1 MNINFDNDYNIYQNV
16 NSILPLRSELHCHNV
31 FSNFHLSDDE
41 PPYDCNVTFRDQLE
55 RANELDLEVL
65 FITNHNTLDGYSQI
79 LKYKNNHQKFKDI
92 QIYPAEEIS
101 TDTGAHILAYGI
113 HNEIR
118 SGLPMEEIID
128 EIKKQ
133 NGISS
138 APHPFS
144 LVDALREKAK
154 NCDMIEVFN
163 SNNVD
168 IISNLKANQ
177 FALEN
182 NMPQVSG
189 SDSHVNSTLGRCVN
203 VIDSENSLDDILS
216 AMKHNQI
223 KILNTGY
230 ALQDET
236 LEHLKFK
243 IDNSKEYIFEYIKKH
258 HPHSVWLFS
267 FLLKMYNLDHDSYLW
282 NIFYKIAIYFL
293 KRVSYKINFKNLD
306 SDFMNQRNLLTIF
319 KNAL

>member
-1 MNINFDNDYNIYQNV
+1 M
-16 NSILPLRSELHCHNV
+16 SLRAELHCHNV
-31 FSNFHLSDDE
+31 FSNFNLGDEE

-55 RANELDLEVL
+55 KASELDLKVL
-65 FITNHNTLDGYSQI
+65 FVTNHNTLDGYSQI
-79 LKYKNNHQKFKDI
+79 LKYKNDHQKFKNI

-101 TDTGAHILAYGI
+101 TDTGAHVLAYGI

-133 NGISS
+133 NGVSS
-138 APHPFS
+138 APHPFG
-144 LVDALREKAK
+144 LVDAIREKAK

-168 IISNLKANQ
+168 VVSNLKANQ

-182 NMPQVSG
+182 NLTKVSG

-203 VIDSENSLDDILS
+203 EIDSENTLDDVLS
-216 AMKHNQI
+216 AMMHDKI
-223 KILNTGY
+223 KILNAGY
-230 ALQDET
+230 TLHNEA

-243 IDNSKEYIFEYIKKH
+243 IDNSKDYIFEYVKKY
-258 HPHSVWLFS
+258 HPNSIWIFS

-293 KRVSYKINFKNLD
+293 KRISYKINFKNLD
-306 SDFMNQRNLLTIF
+306 SDFMNQRNPFTIF

>member
-1 MNINFDNDYNIYQNV
+1 M
-16 NSILPLRSELHCHNV
+16 SLRAELHSHNI
-31 FSNFHLSDDE
+31 FSNFHLGEDE
-41 PPYDCNVTFRDQLE
+41 PPYDCDVTFRDQLE
-55 RANELDLEVL
+55 KANELDLDVL
-65 FITNHNTLDGYSQI
+65 FVTNHNTLDGYSQI
-79 LKYKNNHQKFKDI
+79 LKYKNDHEKFRNI

-113 HNEIR
+113 HDEIK

-154 NCDMIEVFN
+154 KCDLIEVFN

-168 IISNLKANQ
+168 VVSNLKANQ

-182 NMPQVSG
+182 NMTQVSG
-189 SDSHVNSTLGRCVN
+189 SDSHVKSNLGRCVN
-203 VIDSENSLDDILS
+203 VIDSENTLDDILY
-216 AMKHNQI
+216 ALNHNNI

-230 ALQDET
+230 TLPDET

-243 IDNSKEYIFEYIKKH
+243 IDISKDYIFDYVKKH
-258 HPHSVWLFS
+258 HPNSVWLYS
-267 FLLKMYNLDHDSYLW
+267 FLYKMYNLDNDSFLW
-282 NIFYKIAIYFL
+282 NMIYKIAIYFL
-293 KRVSYKINFKNLD
+293 KRISYKINYKNLEP
-306 SDFMNQRNLLTIF
+306 DFMNKRNPLTIF